1 MTATTTPAEMVQPHP
16 TARLHPSD
24 RKGYSTAWWGMIGL
38 ITTEAMVFAI
48 LIASYFFL
56 RAASKQWPPPGIE
69 PPDLKLA
76 LPFSFVLWGSSIPVV
91 WAEHGI
97 KNGNVRRLQIG
108 LWLSFLM
115 GAAFIGSTIKDF
127 NDLHFGWRDSAY
139 GSIFYVTVGLHA
151 LHVVIG
157 LLMNLVVQA
166 KAVQR
171 KFSAQRHQTV
181 KVFGLYWHFVDM
193 VWLAVFPSLFLAAH
207 IR

>member
-1 MTATTTPAEMVQPHP
+1 MTVTATTLP
-16 TARLHPSD
+16 TRTTNIEPS
-24 RKGYSTAWWGMIGL
+24 RRRGYSTAWWGMIGL
-38 ITTEAMVFAI
+38 ITTEAMIFAI

-56 RAASKQWPPPGIE
+56 RAAAKQWPPPGID
-69 PPDLKLA
+69 PPDLKYA
-76 LPFSFVLWGSSIPVV
+76 LPFSFVLWGSSIPIF

-97 KNGNVRRLQIG
+97 KKGNVRVLRIG
-108 LWLSFLM
+108 LWISFVM
-115 GAAFIGSTIKDF
+115 GAGFIGSTIKDF
-127 NDLHFGWRDSAY
+127 NDLHFGWRDNAY

-166 KAVQR
+166 KASQR
-171 KFSAQRHQTV
+171 KFSAEHHQTV
-181 KVFGLYWHFVDM
+181 QIFGLYWHFVDG